1 MNDINDLLE
10 KANTGDAI
18 AQINVGWM
26 YLKGEGV
33 PKDLVEAVKWYTK
46 SAEQGHA
53 DAQYNLGLMYH
64 NGDIVP
70 KDEVLARKWFGK
82 YTEQNP

>member
-1 MNDINDLLE
+1 MNS
-10 KANTGDAI
+10 
-18 AQINVGWM
+18 
-26 YLKGEGV
+26 
-33 PKDLVEAVKWYTK
+33 VEAVKWYTK